1 LRLLQSNATGFPGL
15 AISSGG
21 RIRLTGGCSSGR
33 ATVSISDEIAATL
46 KRLPGVRYVMI
57 YDPASRAETPTGER
71 DSRPFC
77 LDP

>member
-1 LRLLQSNATGFPGL
+1 MA
-15 AISSGG
+15 
-21 RIRLTGGCSSGR
+21 RIKLTGGCSSGR
-33 ATVSISDEIAATL
+33 STVSISDEIAPTL

-57 YDPASRAETPTGER
+57 YDPAGRAEALTGER